1 MLPES
6 AKYKYTVLYCMAF
19 EPVTL
24 LLKKQ
29 KVMIKL
35 SAVNVAYITNLM
47 IPHWEAR
54 SNALN
59 L

>member
-6 AKYKYTVLYCMAF
+6 AKYKYAVLYCMAF

-24 LLKKQ
+24 LLKKR

-35 SAVNVAYITNLM
+35 SAVKCCLYYKFNDPSLG
-47 IPHWEAR
+47 
-54 SNALN
+54 S
-59 L
+59 

>member
-24 LLKKQ
+24 LLKKGQ
-29 KVMIKL
+29 VMIKL
-35 SAVNVAYITNLM
+35 SAVKCC
-47 IPHWEAR
+47 
-54 SNALN
+54 LN
-59 L
+59 DKFNDPSLGS